1 MNQFNGIIQRA
12 ALAVMMLALA
22 GAAFS
27 QQNKKGEAKER
38 MVEGVVVDNAGKPV
52 PRAVVQLKNVR
63 TAQIRSY
70 IAQDKGDFSFSG
82 LNPDIDYEIR
92 AELEGNASPTKTLSQ
107 YDGRKSFTVTLKLA
121 K

>member
-1 MNQFNGIIQRA
+1 MTLFKGAFQRA
-12 ALAVMMLALA
+12 AFAILTLALA
-22 GAAFS
+22 GNALPQS
-27 QQNKKGEAKER
+27 KKGEIKER
-38 MVEGVVVDNAGKPV
+38 SVEGIVVDGGGKPV

-70 IAQDKGDFSFSG
+70 IAQEKGDFTFNG

-92 AELEGNASPTKTLSQ
+92 AELDGNASPTKTLSS
-107 YDGRKSFTVTLKLA
+107 YDGRKAFTVTLKLA